1 MATLRV
7 ETELPFDNLLK
18 AVEQLSL
25 TDLEQLM
32 NQVVALQARCK
43 APCLTKDESELM
55 LKISQSAPPDV
66 RKRFAELVARRQ
78 EEKLTPDE
86 HQELLRL
93 NDLIE
98 KSDAE
103 RMRHMLELARIRGVS
118 LEVMM
123 EELGMH
129 PPAHA

>member
-32 NQVVALQARCK
+32 NQIVALQARRK

-123 EELGMH
+123 GELGMH

>member
-32 NQVVALQARCK
+32 NQVVALQARRK

-123 EELGMH
+123 GEPGMH

>member
-32 NQVVALQARCK
+32 DQVVALQARRK

-123 EELGMH
+123 GELGMH

>member
-1 MATLRV
+1 MATLMV

-32 NQVVALQARCK
+32 DQVVALQARRK

-123 EELGMH
+123 GELGMH

>member
-32 NQVVALQARCK
+32 NQVVALQARRK